1 MRLRVQIS
9 LGPLHTNYGL
19 VVQSL
24 VERRTCTAEVMG
36 SNPIGSTMK
45 ICKFCGKNC
54 KNDNSH
60 RNHERLC
67 PKNPNRNYV
76 SHTKGIIAWN
86 KGKTKETD
94 ERIKQ
99 SAETYHK
106 HILDGTITSPYKNK
120 HLSNE
125 HKKSISNGMKKA
137 HKEGRAHNIGESR
150 WNNEHSYPEKWLIKV
165 LENEFGMKEHLNYKT
180 EMPFGKFSL
189 DFAWPDKKFCIE
201 IDGEQ
206 HERFVEYKMRDIKK
220 DELLKEKNW
229 EVFRIKWKECFN
241 NPKFFIE
248 LIKQKFIELKL
259 F

>member
-1 MRLRVQIS
+1 
-9 LGPLHTNYGL
+9 
-19 VVQSL
+19 
-24 VERRTCTAEVMG
+24 
-36 SNPIGSTMK
+36 
-45 ICKFCGKNC
+45 
-54 KNDNSH
+54 
-60 RNHERLC
+60 
-67 PKNPNRNYV
+67 
-76 SHTKGIIAWN
+76 
-86 KGKTKETD
+86 
-94 ERIKQ
+94 
-99 SAETYHK
+99 
-106 HILDGTITSPYKNK
+106 
-120 HLSNE
+120 
-125 HKKSISNGMKKA
+125 MKKA

-206 HERFVEYKMRDIKK
+206 HERFEEYKLRDIKK